1 MPARQGRNLEP
12 SWVSDVTRS
21 HEGCRC
27 QITRCNGRRHMGSV
41 LKPNQIWSVQEQEK
55 QDEEQDLL
63 VIHKSSTASSTAS
76 SKAGQDPRSLFDD
89 PNTDKDLIDQDIL
102 SLPLFDA
109 YFNNNMISNSSLA
122 KNRTFSVVG
131 PLTLLARTSNLA
143 KEKIIWIIKN
153 LSLS

>member
-1 MPARQGRNLEP
+1 
-12 SWVSDVTRS
+12 
-21 HEGCRC
+21 
-27 QITRCNGRRHMGSV
+27 MGSV

-55 QDEEQDLL
+55 QDEEQDLP

-122 KNRTFSVVG
+122 KNRQDILGGWSIDAISQNLKSGKGENNMDCEKPVFVLNKAT
-131 PLTLLARTSNLA
+131 ARKSSCRLFG
-143 KEKIIWIIKN
+143 
-153 LSLS
+153 